1 MLMGRRAWRAEE
13 EEEHAAHKQVPDGSV
28 GEEDLGGR
36 GEVEVAEVH
45 RGDRERRNGC
55 KEE

>member
-1 MLMGRRAWRAEE
+1 MLIGRWAWRGEE
-13 EEEHAAHKQVPDGSV
+13 GEEHDAHKQVPDGNV

-36 GEVEVAEVH
+36 GEVEVAEEH
-45 RGDRERRNGC
+45 RGGRERRNGY